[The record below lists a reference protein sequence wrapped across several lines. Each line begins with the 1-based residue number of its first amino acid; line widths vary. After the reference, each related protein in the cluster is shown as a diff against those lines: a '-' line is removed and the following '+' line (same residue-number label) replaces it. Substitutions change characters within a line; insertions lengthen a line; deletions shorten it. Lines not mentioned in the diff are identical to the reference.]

1 MTDERPGTYS
11 LRKLLRN
18 AVVGNAL
25 ALTTLQVV
33 SLLLPLASI
42 PYLARVLRPD
52 AWGAVLIAQSL
63 AIILTMLLEF
73 GFNLSATREVARV
86 REDANA
92 VAVVVANVTAAKG
105 LLLALCAV
113 GAAIGA
119 LCVPQLRAH
128 PGFVVL
134 AWVIALAQGLT
145 PTWYFQGVERLPVFT
160 ATELGGRVLMTA
172 GIFATVRTPADG
184 WQVLAWQALFC
195 AAACSINVRR
205 MYREVAFVAPRA
217 RGAWEALRMSWGLF
231 LFRATVSLYT
241 TANVIILNVFVS
253 SAQIALY
260 GGAERLSKAL
270 LGILGAVPQA
280 VFPRISHLVKA
291 DRDAAKRL
299 ARISAMVTIG
309 ASLLLCLGLIIAAP
323 LVIRLVLG
331 AGYEGSVP
339 LLRVLALLVPI
350 ITASGVLGIQ
360 WMLPLGMDR
369 PFMRIVAIAGVLNVA
384 LGSFLSSQL
393 GSFGMSCAVV
403 VSELFVT
410 VAMFYVVAGSGHVFW
425 KVERTA

>member
-1 MTDERPGTYS
+1 MTANPPGPFS
-11 LRKLLRN
+11 LRNLLRN
-18 AVVGNAL
+18 VVVGNAL
-25 ALTTLQVV
+25 ALTALQVV

-42 PYLARVLRPD
+42 PYLARVLRPE

-73 GFNLSATREVARV
+73 GFNLSATREVARS
-86 REDANA
+86 RDDASA
-92 VAVVVANVTAAKG
+92 VARVVANVTAAKA
-105 LLLALCAV
+105 LLLVMCAL
-113 GAAIGA
+113 GGAIGM
-119 LCVPQLRAH
+119 LFVPQLSAH
-128 PGFVVL
+128 PGFVLL
-134 AWVIALAQGLT
+134 ALVIALSQGMT

-160 ATELGGRVLMTA
+160 ATELAGRLLMTA
-172 GIFATVRTPADG
+172 GIFATVRAPSDS
-184 WQVLAWQALFC
+184 WQVLAWQACFSAVAC
-195 AAACSINVRR
+195 AINLRR
-205 MYREVAFVAPRA
+205 MYKDVAFVAPSA
-217 RGAWEALRMSWGLF
+217 HGAWDALRMSWGLF

-241 TANVIILNVFVS
+241 TANVIILNIFVS

-299 ARISAMVTIG
+299 ARISATVTVGTSI
-309 ASLLLCLGLIIAAP
+309 LLCVGLIVAAP

-339 LLRVLALLVPI
+339 LLRLLALLVPI
-350 ITASGVLGIQ
+350 ITISGALGIQ

-369 PFMRIVAIAGVLNVA
+369 PFMRIVAIAGILNVA
-384 LGSFLSSQL
+384 LGSFLSSQFGAL
-393 GSFGMSCAVV
+393 GMSCAVV
-403 VSELFVT
+403 ASELFVT
-410 VAMFYVVAGSGHVFW
+410 AAMFYVVAGSGHVFW
-425 KVERTA
+425 KVERAA